1 MSGGRVSVDALKSD
15 LRSILR
21 EVVVDGD
28 GRIFYRGVRYIF
40 LDQDLFMSSFEEMM
54 KGLGASMKTLLFP
67 FVELSGY
74 TVAKQLMDSG
84 VPPERVIE
92 AYAEY
97 NNPRGWGLTE
107 VVKVDFEKLEFVVRM
122 YNQYVSAWL
131 KENVKDLDRSFPF
144 YECSWGYSW
153 VGVVK
158 AALERLG
165 RPRMRLDVKETECL
179 ARGGRFCEFV
189 VKGEE

>member
-1 MSGGRVSVDALKSD
+1 MVEFSEVLEAALQRILGEVEVDENCRV
-15 LRSILR
+15 
-21 EVVVDGD
+21 
-28 GRIFYRGVRYIF
+28 FYRGVRYVF
-40 LDQDLFMSSFEEMM
+40 LDQDLFMSVFEELMNVM
-54 KGLGASMKTLLFP
+54 GASMKALMFP

-74 TVAKQLMDSG
+74 TVARQLMDGG

-107 VVKVDFEKLEFVVRM
+107 AVRVDLDKPEVVVRM

-131 KENVKDLDRSFPF
+131 RENVKDLDRRFPF
-144 YECSWGYSW
+144 YECAWGFSW
-153 VGVVK
+153 VGAVK

-165 RPRMRLDVKETECL
+165 RGSVRLVVEETECL
-179 ARGGRFCEFV
+179 AKGGRYCEFV
-189 VKGEE
+189 VRGEEE